1 MKTSSSNALFAS
13 TRSARSFGLLIAGGI
28 LFAVTVG
35 GSSALYGAYTSAIAQ
50 MPLAAVHAAV

>member
-13 TRSARSFGLLIAGGI
+13 SRRAPFFGLLVAGSV

-35 GSSALYGAYTSAIAQ
+35 GSSALYGAYTSSIAQ
-50 MPLAAVHAAV
+50 MPLAAVHVAV